1 MKPIYA
7 LLVGIDDY
15 PPVVPKLSG
24 SKKDVQK
31 IKNYLETNYSDRPLH
46 IKTLLDQEATYSQ
59 LIEQF
64 RSHLGQAGPDDVVW
78 FHYSGHGSR
87 QFSAPEFVQLN
98 SGKKDET
105 LVLHD
110 SRPEGVD
117 LADKELAV
125 LLNELSSKNPHILVT
140 LDCCHSGSG
149 TRGADEFIKR
159 LSVDRGDIRTIDS
172 YLNGFYKTRSADVPQ
187 AKYIFYAACNRFQSA
202 KETFTGGGLF
212 TDVLIKTL
220 AKTKKDISYAELLI
234 KLRQEVVS
242 MKWDQDPQLEIVGEM
257 NSYTQFLDGAPV
269 PNAPKYAVKFIDDAW
284 VMEAGQIMGIS
295 DDVNLVLYPDQ
306 SNDIIT
312 KAKISKATAQSSVI
326 IPEKELDKT
335 APYWAIPLH
344 LPHSF
349 EVGLKV
355 DDQYLK
361 RFEEEASKVANV
373 RYTTDQAVEC
383 LYFIV
388 QQGDNF
394 ELNDKLKNR
403 VPFFAKIS
411 EPTAMFLLT
420 DKLTQI
426 SSWDRIFKLQ
436 NNKSILTDTSFK
448 ITLEIHLEENIQ
460 TYTPGEVKINTNNQK
475 VPYKLW
481 IQNQFTQPLNFL
493 LIYLSDHYG
502 AIPLKNEPL
511 EKADAPTLFWGGGE
525 NDYFVVPPEAR
536 TSNDNFLIII
546 STERTDDI
554 HFQFEDLIFGELKP
568 ENRAIPGLN
577 RNTRFTGEWC
587 TNRFVINLE

>member
-7 LLVGIDDY
+7 LLVGIDTY
-15 PPVVPKLSG
+15 PPAVPKLSG
-24 SKKDVQK
+24 SKKDVHK
-31 IKNYLETNYSDRPLH
+31 IKSYLESNFGDRPLH
-46 IKTLLDQEATYSQ
+46 IKTLLDEEASYGQ

-110 SRPEGVD
+110 SRPGGVD

-125 LLNELSSKNPHILVT
+125 LLNELSTKNPHILVT

-149 TRGADEFIKR
+149 TRGADEYIKR

-172 YLNGFYKTRSADVPQ
+172 YLNGFYKTRGTDVPQ

-220 AKTKKDISYAELLI
+220 SKTKKDISYAQLLI
-234 KLRQEVVS
+234 KLRQEVVA

-257 NSYTQFLDGAPV
+257 NSYSQFLDGAPV
-269 PNAPKYAVKFIDDAW
+269 PNAPKYAVKYIDETW
-284 VMEAGQIMGIS
+284 MMEAGQILGIS
-295 DDVNLVLYPDQ
+295 DEFKLVLYHDQ
-306 SNDIIT
+306 SNDIIS
-312 KAKISKATAQSSVI
+312 KAKVSKSTAQSSII
-326 IPEKELDKT
+326 IPEKELDKST
-335 APYWAIPLH
+335 LYWAVPINLPL
-344 LPHSF
+344 PF

-355 DDQYLK
+355 EDQYLK
-361 RFEEEASKVANV
+361 RFEEEASKVSNV
-373 RYTTDQAVEC
+373 RYTTDQVEEQP
-383 LYFIV
+383 YFII
-388 QQGDNF
+388 QNGDNF
-394 ELNDKLKNR
+394 ELNDKIKNR
-403 VPFFAKIS
+403 VLFFAKIK
-411 EPTAMFLLT
+411 EPTAMYLLT

-426 SSWDRIFKLQ
+426 SSWTRIFSLQ
-436 NNKSILTDTSFK
+436 NNKSILSDTAFK
-448 ITLEIHLEENIQ
+448 VSLEVKLEEGAQN
-460 TYTPGEVKINTNNQK
+460 YTPGEVNIKTNNQK

-525 NDYFVVPPEAR
+525 NDYFIVPADAKV
-536 TSNDNFLIII
+536 SNDNFLIII

-554 HFQFEDLIFGELKP
+554 YFQLEELVFGELKP

-577 RNTRFTGEWC
+577 RNTKFTGEWC
-587 TNRFVINLE
+587 TSRFVINLE